1 MPPTENSLDPQ
12 VVAMAKA
19 IRQAESGNR
28 AVLPQEGA
36 GVGGASRYQYTHDT
50 WKGVAQKYLGNPNAE
65 LNLENENKASYLRI
79 KEWKDKGFN
88 VGQIASMWNAGE
100 GRPNAY
106 RENWRGVNKH
116 GVVYDTP
123 AYAAKV
129 ARAYQQFKSEAMPT
143 VQAATETP
151 APVEEQKP
159 FSLTQVAKEV
169 VSPVTTM
176 LARPFQAI
184 QSAAQLFRSNRENP
198 DLEANAKK
206 YSDEAYKLSLQLRDP
221 QLTPEQRISL
231 TGEIQRNQQLAEY
244 YGNRLSS
251 NANYKPFST
260 ETLVKPAPENMADV
274 KKDVGRGIQ
283 TVAFGLG
290 PVSGGAAF
298 GTGMS
303 LEDGNDL
310 LSWDTAAYTAGGLV
324 LGKAADIV
332 GKPLLNAAGKVVGVI
347 TPQMLKNVAAGGAK
361 AMQTFMETNKLLPNS
376 ISRPLNKGAAAL
388 EVGANAPFKA
398 AAAPFRQVDE
408 KVIARREQA
417 LKELEEKYAQLRD
430 NAARNPEATAG
441 TRGRVARSN
450 VLTEDNMVNEDGVI
464 IGAKEAAKTY
474 RKETIGEGESLVR
487 QLLTKEGVGVD
498 IGVVEKE
505 LQKVLKESFSGREL
519 ISALNAM
526 KREIAGLRLK
536 NPNGRIML
544 TDLHDAK
551 VQRQPG
557 SKAYDNSETKAVDK
571 QIARA
576 HKQVIEN
583 NSGEKVREI
592 NAEIGKFL
600 GDAEYIESLQGKRIG
615 NGKLG
620 RTVSQVAGAV
630 AGAAAGGA
638 LGGLPGVA
646 VGSYVG
652 GSVSRKLSGRGLR
665 NALGKPTKVA
675 QTKSAV
681 FEAGRERLNRKD
693 LALPPGPAKGT
704 AKNPIVTPIKDKGT
718 GPVSVKALKGE
729 PVRNKKTG
737 RFERTYLS
745 STNDKETNLALEK
758 IKVAKAIDT
767 KLLKAD
773 KAKEYIDEAADKIAK
788 KYGDSV
794 VVAKAPIKS
803 RERAIEK
810 TIKENGGNAD
820 KIKDLA
826 RNTIMPKDKK
836 VYQKVLDD
844 MDARKD
850 LVTRKDQHPEDY
862 MGYEGIIYHVETPGG
877 LISETQVVTPKMIYG
892 KMPVNE
898 AKTLLGEDLFN
909 QIKKESGV
917 EPELGHKYYEQFR
930 KLTIKEKEGK
940 VGQDLTEKSIEYY
953 NKLR

>member
-1 MPPTENSLDPQ
+1 MPNNTLDPQ
-12 VVAMAKA
+12 VVALTKA
-19 IRQAESGNR
+19 IRQVESGGNF
-28 AVLPQEGA
+28 
-36 GVGGASRYQYTHDT
+36 GASGASGEHGGYQYTPET
-50 WKGVAQKYLGNPNAE
+50 WSGVAKKYGINVP
-65 LNLENENKASYLRI
+65 LEQATSSQQNEVTYKRI
-79 KEWKDKGFN
+79 KEWKDAGHN

-106 RENWRGVNKH
+106 RENWRGVNKF

-123 AYAAKV
+123 AYAQKV
-129 ARAYQQFKSEAMPT
+129 ARAYQQLKGQTA
-143 VQAATETP
+143 P
-151 APVEEQKP
+151 APVPTPTPVEEPKP
-159 FSLTQVAKEV
+159 FSLGQVAKEI

-184 QSAAQLFRSNRENP
+184 QSGVDLLRTGRENP
-198 DLEANAKK
+198 DLEANSQK
-206 YSDEAYKLSLQLRDP
+206 YSDESYKLSMQARSMPVGPERDAVM
-221 QLTPEQRISL
+221 RK
-231 TGEIQRNQQLAEY
+231 AEEAAKMGQY
-244 YGNRLSS
+244 YSERLSKNTS
-251 NANYKPFST
+251 FKPFST
-260 ETLVKPAPENMADV
+260 DTLIKPAPENWSDV

-283 TVAFGLG
+283 TVAFGMG
-290 PVSGGAAF
+290 PLSGGAAF

-324 LGKAADIV
+324 LGKAADLV
-332 GKPLLNAAGKVVGVI
+332 GKPLLNAAGNVVGKI
-347 TPQMLKNVAAGGAK
+347 TPTILKDVAAGGVK
-361 AMQTFMETNKLLPNS
+361 AMQAFMEQNKLLPDA
-376 ISRPLNKGAAAL
+376 ISKPLNRGAAAL
-388 EVGANAPFKA
+388 EVAADAPFKA
-398 AAAPFRQVDE
+398 AAAPFKQVDE
-408 KVIARREQA
+408 KVIAARERA

-464 IGAKEAAKTY
+464 IGAKEAAKAY
-474 RKETIGEGESLVR
+474 RNETIGEGESLVR
-487 QLLTKEGVGVD
+487 QLITKEGIGVD
-498 IGVVEKE
+498 IKTVERE
-505 LQKVLKESFSGREL
+505 LQKVMKESFSGREL
-519 ISALNAM
+519 ISALNAV
-526 KREIAGLRLK
+526 KREVAGLRLK

-544 TDLHDAK
+544 TDVHDAK
-551 VQRQPG
+551 VARQPG

-576 HKQVIEN
+576 HKQVVEK
-583 NSGEKVREI
+583 NSSEKVKEI

-620 RTVSQVAGAV
+620 RTVSQMAGAV

-638 LGGLPGVA
+638 IGGLPGVA

-652 GSVSRKLSGRGLR
+652 GSVSRKLSGRSLR
-665 NALGKPTKVA
+665 GALGKPTKTAV
-675 QTKSAV
+675 TKSPV
-681 FEAGRERLNRKD
+681 FEAGRERLNRKQ
-693 LALPPGPAKGT
+693 LALPPKRSDAPIPMGPKISG
-704 AKNPIVTPIKDKGT
+704 I
-718 GPVSVKALKGE
+718 GPVGVKAPKGE

-745 STNDKETNLALEK
+745 SNDDKATNLALEK

-767 KLLKAD
+767 KLIKAEG
-773 KAKEYIDEAADKIAK
+773 AKTYIDDAADKIAK
-788 KYGDSV
+788 EYGDKV
-794 VVAKAPIKS
+794 VVAKAPLKS

-810 TIKENGGNAD
+810 AIKEYGGNSD

-836 VYQKVLDD
+836 TQQSVLDD
-844 MDARKD
+844 MDKRKD

-862 MGYEGIIYHVETPGG
+862 MGYEGIIYHIETPSG

-892 KMPVNE
+892 KMPTEE
-898 AKTLLGEDLFN
+898 AKKLLGDDLFN
-909 QIKKESGV
+909 QIQKETGV
-917 EPELGHKYYEQFR
+917 KPELGHIYYEQFR
-930 KLTIKEKEGK
+930 KLSIKEKEGK
-940 VGQDLTEKSIEYY
+940 EGQALTEKSIEYY